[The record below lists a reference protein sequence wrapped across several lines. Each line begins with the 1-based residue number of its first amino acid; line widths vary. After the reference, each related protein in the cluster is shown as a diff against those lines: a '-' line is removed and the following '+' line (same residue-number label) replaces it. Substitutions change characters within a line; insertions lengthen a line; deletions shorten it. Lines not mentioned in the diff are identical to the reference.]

1 MKILDPL
8 YEGLLLQPVSVSQK
22 ATFQPRYIPL
32 PPWLTPRK
40 MPIRPNRVKLQL
52 KH

>member
-1 MKILDPL
+1 MNTFDPL
-8 YEGLLLQPVSVSQK
+8 YEGLLLQSVSVSKK

-32 PPWLTPRK
+32 PPWLTPGK
-40 MPIRPNRVKLQL
+40 MPIRQYRIKLQL